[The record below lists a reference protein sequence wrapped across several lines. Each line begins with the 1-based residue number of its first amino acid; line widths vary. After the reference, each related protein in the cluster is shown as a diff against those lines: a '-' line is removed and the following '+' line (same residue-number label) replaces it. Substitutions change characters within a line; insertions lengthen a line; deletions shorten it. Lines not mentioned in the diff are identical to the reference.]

1 MTIDANSI
9 LVALMTVLLGLSG
22 WTLYTLH
29 GLSNQAAGAVEK
41 EKAQDEQ
48 IKQVRARVINVERD
62 VRDLE
67 LQVAPLGLPRRR
79 KED

>member
-29 GLSNQAAGAVEK
+29 GLAKNSAAMEEK

-48 IKQVRARVINVERD
+48 IKQVRARVINVEED
-62 VRDLE
+62 VKN
-67 LQVAPLGLPRRR
+67 LQLDMMQYGGKRR
-79 KED
+79 